1 MQDFNDT
8 QRKQLLKFVTS
19 CPRPPL
25 LGFKVCLQTHV
36 WIDVISMYRFQELTP
51 SFCIQSAGSEDRMPT
66 ASTCLNLLK
75 IPVIKNEKILK
86 NKLLSAIAQQ
96 AGFELS

>member
-1 MQDFNDT
+1 M
-8 QRKQLLKFVTS
+8 KLIML
-19 CPRPPL
+19 
-25 LGFKVCLQTHV
+25 
-36 WIDVISMYRFQELTP
+36 FQELTP
-51 SFCIQSAGSEDRMPT
+51 LFCIQSSGSEDRMPT

-75 IPVIKNEKILK
+75 IPIIHDEEVLR

>member
-1 MQDFNDT
+1 MFVCV
-8 QRKQLLKFVTS
+8 LK
-19 CPRPPL
+19 
-25 LGFKVCLQTHV
+25 
-36 WIDVISMYRFQELTP
+36 ELTP

-75 IPVIKNEKILK
+75 LPIITHESILRD
-86 NKLLSAIAQQ
+86 KLLQAIEQQ